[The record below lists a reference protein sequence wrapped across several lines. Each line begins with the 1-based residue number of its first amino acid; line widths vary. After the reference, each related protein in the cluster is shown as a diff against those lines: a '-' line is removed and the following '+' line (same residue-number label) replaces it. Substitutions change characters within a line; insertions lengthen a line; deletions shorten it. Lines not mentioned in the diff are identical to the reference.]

1 MTIKNPHVLPEQPLL
16 ARLQRNL
23 IGIFLISFLLLDG
36 LTFAVTDT
44 LFRHDLL
51 VHAKQNM
58 SQIWQ
63 KQQDDETQEILR
75 DDFSFRRTSDNFIT
89 TWDIAASGHIVQS
102 VAYGPGIPFPLKNIL
117 PFYAHLKPTHHASF
131 VIIKRGSLQILI
143 GTDPLW
149 HHGRFVGWIQSVYS
163 LGEMQIA
170 SRVLGKTSLI
180 VAGIMG
186 VLAVVLAYGL
196 SKRNIMPIKHALQR
210 QRDFVHNASHEL
222 RTPLSIIQTSLELAQ
237 EDAQG
242 EVKSFIDSS
251 LLEVHYLTRLL
262 THLQRL
268 AQQDSGILALDYQWF
283 NSASVIE
290 DVINSFRDSLQQAQM
305 TLTSHL
311 TKPLMIYADPTLF
324 KELLI
329 ILIDNAI
336 KYGQQGGNQIVV
348 ESQATGRS
356 IRIKVSDNGAGI
368 PPALQTRI
376 FERFFRASPQKSHGF
391 GLGLSMAAW
400 IVHMHQAHIHV
411 HSEPYQQTMFVV
423 EFPLPRS
430 GSS

>member
-36 LTFAVTDT
+36 LTFAVTGT

-51 VHAKQNM
+51 VHAQNNM
-58 SQIWQ
+58 SQIWH
-63 KQQDDETQEILR
+63 KQQDDETQEILHN
-75 DDFSFRRTSDNFIT
+75 DFSFRQTSDNFIT
-89 TWDIAASGHIVQS
+89 TWDIASSKHIVQS

-117 PFYAHLKPTHHASF
+117 PFYAQLKRTHHASF

-149 HHGRFVGWIQSVYS
+149 HNGQFVGWIQSVYS

-170 SRVLGKTSLI
+170 TRVLAKTSLI
-180 VAGIMG
+180 VAGFMG

-196 SKRNIMPIKHALQR
+196 SKRNIVPIKHALQR

-242 EVKSFIDSS
+242 ELKGFIDSS
-251 LLEVHYLTRLL
+251 LSEVHYLTRLL

-283 NSASVIE
+283 DCAPIIE
-290 DVINSFRDSLQQAQM
+290 DVIDAFQEPAKQAQM
-305 TLTSHL
+305 AIKSQLTN
-311 TKPLMIYADPTLF
+311 PLMIYADPTLF

-336 KYGQQGGNQIVV
+336 KYGQHGGNQITVQ
-348 ESQATGRS
+348 SLLSGRTVS
-356 IRIKVSDNGAGI
+356 IRITDNGKGI
-368 PPALQTRI
+368 PPAVQTRI
-376 FERFFRASPQKSHGF
+376 FERFFRASPQNGHGF
-391 GLGLSMAAW
+391 GLGLAMAAW

-411 HSEPYQQTMFVV
+411 QSEPYYHTTFTVD
-423 EFPLPRS
+423 FPLPRR
-430 GSS
+430 GSP